1 MAQSKPYARAG
12 AVSIAAGAC
21 WLLGIAMVGNVHST
35 KSAEQRLAM
44 LERHRGLWTL
54 GQFLAAAGTAAA
66 PMGFL
71 RLARQLR
78 QENHGADHETERVR
92 ARNLAAAAAAAL
104 LAGSP
109 LFVWALANRAADIEK
124 FAYRR
129 GAAWPFLAYAGLQT
143 CGVGL
148 LGAALQ
154 SSPLKGRTSL
164 GAAASAP
171 LFAGILLRYKDIP
184 PFVFY
189 LVEIAVGAR
198 LLRFT
203 TAARDA

>member
-1 MAQSKPYARAG
+1 MGQSQPYARAG
-12 AVSIAAGAC
+12 AVSTAASAC
-21 WLLGIAMVGNVHST
+21 WLLGIAMVGNVHAT
-35 KSAEQRLAM
+35 RSAEQRLAM

-71 RLARQLR
+71 RLATQLR
-78 QENHGADHETERVR
+78 QAHQTAGPAPEPAQGK
-92 ARNLAAAAAAAL
+92 NLMAAGAAAL

-109 LFVWALANRAADIEK
+109 LFVWDLAVRAADIEK

-143 CGVGL
+143 CGIGL

-154 SSPLKGRTSL
+154 SSPLKGRTAL

-189 LVEIAVGAR
+189 LVETALGVK
-198 LLRFT
+198 LLRFKGKPPF
-203 TAARDA
+203 

>member
-1 MAQSKPYARAG
+1 MDQSQPYARAG
-12 AVSIAAGAC
+12 AVSTAAGVC
-21 WLLGIAMVGNVHST
+21 WLLGIAMVGNVHAT

-66 PMGFL
+66 PLGFV
-71 RLARQLR
+71 RLARRLR
-78 QENHGADHETERVR
+78 QEAGNAGSETGPAR
-92 ARNLAAAAAAAL
+92 AGQLATVAAAAL

-109 LFVWALANRAADIEK
+109 LFVWALAVRAADIEK

-129 GAAWPFLAYAGLQT
+129 GTAWPFLAYASLQT

-154 SSPLKGRTSL
+154 ASPLKGGTGLS
-164 GAAASAP
+164 AAASAP
-171 LFAGILLRYKDIP
+171 VFAGILLRYKDIP

-189 LVEIAVGAR
+189 LMQIAVGVK
-198 LLRFT
+198 LLRFKG
-203 TAARDA
+203 APGDG

>member
-1 MAQSKPYARAG
+1 MDQSQPYARAG
-12 AVSIAAGAC
+12 AVSTAASVC
-21 WLLGIAMVGNVHST
+21 WLLGIAMVGNVHAT
-35 KSAEQRLAM
+35 RSAEQRLAM

-71 RLARQLR
+71 RLAAQLR
-78 QENHGADHETERVR
+78 QSTQTAGPASEP
-92 ARNLAAAAAAAL
+92 ARGENLAAAGAAAL

-109 LFVWALANRAADIEK
+109 LFVWDLAVRAADIEK

-143 CGVGL
+143 CGIGL
-148 LGAALQ
+148 LGVALQ
-154 SSPLKGRTSL
+154 SSSLKGRTAL

-189 LVEIAVGAR
+189 LVETALGVK
-198 LLRFT
+198 LLRFKKEP
-203 TAARDA
+203 RL

>member
-1 MAQSKPYARAG
+1 MAQSQPYARAG
-12 AVSIAAGAC
+12 AVSTAASAC
-21 WLLGIAMVGNVHST
+21 WLLGIAMVGNVHAT
-35 KSAEQRLAM
+35 RSAEQRLAM

-71 RLARQLR
+71 QLARRLR
-78 QENHGADHETERVR
+78 QESRNAETEP
-92 ARNLAAAAAAAL
+92 ALAGNLSAVAAAAL

-109 LFVWALANRAADIEK
+109 FFVWDLAVRAADIEK

-129 GAAWPFLAYAGLQT
+129 GAAWPFLTYSGLET
-143 CGVGL
+143 CGIGL
-148 LGAALQ
+148 LGAGLQ
-154 SSPLKGRTSL
+154 SSPLKGRTALS
-164 GAAASAP
+164 AAASAP

-189 LVEIAVGAR
+189 LVEAALGVK

-203 TAARDA
+203 AASGDG

>member
-1 MAQSKPYARAG
+1 MNQSKPYARAG
-12 AVSIAAGAC
+12 AVSIAASVC

-35 KSAEQRLAM
+35 RSAEERLAM
-44 LERHRGLWTL
+44 LLRHRGLWTL

-78 QENHGADHETERVR
+78 REVQDPDSTPEPAEATNF
-92 ARNLAAAAAAAL
+92 AALAAAAL

-109 LFVWALANRAADIEK
+109 LFVWALAVRAADIGK
-124 FAYRR
+124 FAYRQ
-129 GAAWPFLAYAGLQT
+129 GSAWPFLAYASLQT

-154 SSPLKGRTSL
+154 SSALRGRTALS
-164 GAAASAP
+164 AAASAP
-171 LFAGILLRYKDIP
+171 LFAGILLRYRDIP

-189 LVEIAVGAR
+189 LVQIAVGVK

-203 TAARDA
+203 GGPRNS

>member
-1 MAQSKPYARAG
+1 MAQFNPYARAG
-12 AVSIAAGAC
+12 AVSTAASVC

-35 KSAEQRLAM
+35 RSAEQRLAM

-71 RLARQLR
+71 QLARQLR
-78 QENHGADHETERVR
+78 QEAQNAVAATEPAR
-92 ARNLAAAAAAAL
+92 ARSLAAAAAAAL

-109 LFVWALANRAADIEK
+109 LFVWALAVRAADIEK

-129 GAAWPFLAYAGLQT
+129 GAAWPFLTYAGLQT

-154 SSPLKGRTSL
+154 SSPLKGRTALS
-164 GAAASAP
+164 AAASAP
-171 LFAGILLRYKDIP
+171 VFAAILLRFKDIP

-189 LVEIAVGAR
+189 VMQIAVGVK
-198 LLRFT
+198 LLRSKGAPGDT
-203 TAARDA
+203 